1 MPADTSLLHR
11 LASDADDFST
21 NQRVLARHISSNYQ
35 AVAFSTITELAGQ
48 SGVSE
53 ATIVRFAK
61 ALGFTG
67 YPGLQKEIR
76 RLVRAELPGAER
88 FRRAAGPKPAAST
101 PLDLVID
108 KERENIAGL
117 HDAFD
122 ARSFDRAVHVLRRAS
137 EVMVVGTRS
146 TAALACHLAFAL
158 NKLSVDATRV
168 LTISSETY
176 DAMSRME
183 RAAAVVI
190 VIGFPRYLRELVDL
204 LEFAKDRGLKTLAIT
219 DSAFSPLRGDVNLY
233 APAESASFIAFQSA
247 PLILV
252 NALVHELSVADG
264 ERTLDALDRFET
276 VAADRNYFVKA

>member
-35 AVAFSTITELAGQ
+35 SVAFSTITELAGQ

-61 ALGFTG
+61 ALGFNG

-88 FRRAAGPKPAAST
+88 FRRGAGPKPAAST

-122 ARSFDRAVHVLRRAS
+122 ARSFDKAVHLLRRAC

-158 NKLSVDATRV
+158 HKLAIDATRV

-183 RAAAVVI
+183 PAGVVV
-190 VIGFPRYLRELVDL
+190 VIGFPRYLRELVAL

-233 APAESASFIAFQSA
+233 APAESASFIAFQCA

-264 ERTLDALDRFET
+264 ERTLDALDRFEA